1 MSKWNKW
8 IIGARPRTLSAAVA
22 PVLVAT
28 ASAGEKA
35 HWLPAILAL
44 SVSLALQ
51 VGVNYGND
59 YSDGVRGT
67 DNNRVGPLRITASG
81 LATPAAVK
89 RAAFIAFGFAAIAG
103 LALALMTTW
112 WLILIGAISILA
124 AWGYTGGKK
133 PYGYM
138 GLGELFVFIFFGLV
152 ATIGSYYVQVEEI
165 SCEVILASISMGIFA
180 CVILAINNIRDRA
193 LDAPAGKRTL
203 AVRLGD
209 RRSRQFFTL
218 LILLG
223 YLSSALIG
231 TPWIALTLLSLP
243 VAIKLSR
250 GVMGGAQG
258 RELIPYLAE
267 TGKLQLQYAL
277 LLSIALLLSHG

>member
-1 MSKWNKW
+1 
-8 IIGARPRTLSAAVA
+8 
-22 PVLVAT
+22 
-28 ASAGEKA
+28 
-35 HWLPAILAL
+35 
-44 SVSLALQ
+44 
-51 VGVNYGND
+51 
-59 YSDGVRGT
+59 
-67 DNNRVGPLRITASG
+67 
-81 LATPAAVK
+81 
-89 RAAFIAFGFAAIAG
+89 
-103 LALALMTTW
+103 
-112 WLILIGAISILA
+112 
-124 AWGYTGGKK
+124 
-133 PYGYM
+133 
-138 GLGELFVFIFFGLV
+138 LV

-165 SCEVILASISMGIFA
+165 SSEVILASISMGIFA

-203 AVRLGD
+203 AVRLVD

-258 RELIPYLAE
+258 RELIPYLTE

>member
-28 ASAGEKA
+28 ASAGENA

-277 LLSIALLLSHG
+277 LLSIALLLSRG

>member
-1 MSKWNKW
+1 MNKW
-8 IIGARPRTLSAAVA
+8 IIGARPRTLSAAIA

-28 ASAGEKA
+28 ASAGESA
-35 HWLPAILAL
+35 RWLYALLAL
-44 SVSLALQ
+44 IVSLALQ
-51 VGVNYGND
+51 IGVNYGND

-67 DNNRVGPLRITASG
+67 DDNRVGPLRLTAAG
-81 LATPAAVK
+81 LATPSAVK
-89 RAAFIAFGFAAIAG
+89 RAAFIAFGCAAIAG

-112 WLILIGAISILA
+112 WLIIIGAVSILA

-152 ATIGSYYVQVEEI
+152 ATIGAYYVQVEEI
-165 SCEVILASISMGIFA
+165 SLEVVLASISIGLFA
-180 CVILAINNIRDRA
+180 CAILAINNIRDRE
-193 LDAPAGKRTL
+193 LDAPSGKQTL
-203 AVRLGD
+203 AVHLGD
-209 RRSRQFFTL
+209 RGSRKFFIL
-218 LILLG
+218 LILFG

-231 TPWIALTLLSLP
+231 NPWIALTLLSLP

-250 GVMGGAQG
+250 GVMGSAQG
-258 RELIPYLAE
+258 RNLIPYLAE

-277 LLSIALLLSHG
+277 LLSIALVLSHG